1 MKKTLKTI
9 LFILAACVLAIA
21 SKMLLPSEVNA
32 EDFNSLLV
40 LKFGFPIVATSYFVM
55 IYTHNA
61 VVTKWFSK
69 NEKLSNLSCG
79 LRTGISFGLIY
90 LLGMEEVVVEAS
102 PFAEWGF
109 PFVKYQFVMG
119 IGEAVMALLLCLCIA
134 LFVVDK
140 KDGASCEKINS
151 ADFRA
156 VFKKRFWAVVF
167 IASGFFVERVI
178 LYNTGLISSDVK
190 TYPVPTYIWT
200 LIFGITFGI
209 CFCLIYPMVENEN
222 RWWMSCFKTSVL
234 AIGLCWIGFNLFI
247 AFIYKD
253 SLSDILIRSLTDTAV
268 LFGTSVLWCTI
279 SKKV

>member
-69 NEKLSNLSCG
+69 NAKLSNLSCA

-156 VFKKRFWAVVF
+156 VFK
-167 IASGFFVERVI
+167 
-178 LYNTGLISSDVK
+178 
-190 TYPVPTYIWT
+190 
-200 LIFGITFGI
+200 
-209 CFCLIYPMVENEN
+209 
-222 RWWMSCFKTSVL
+222 TSVL

-279 SKKV
+279 SKEV